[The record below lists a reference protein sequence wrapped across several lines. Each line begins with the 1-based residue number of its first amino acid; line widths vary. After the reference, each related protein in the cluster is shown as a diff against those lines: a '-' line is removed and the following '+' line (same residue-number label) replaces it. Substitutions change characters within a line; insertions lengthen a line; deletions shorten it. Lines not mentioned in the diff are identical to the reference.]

1 MKNRLLFFCFFFI
14 FSCNQS
20 IQKDEHKEAT
30 EHKEVIKKPN
40 TYLYGINIDS
50 FNVIKKKIKWGQS
63 FSNILLKRGGI

>member
-30 EHKEVIKKPN
+30 EHKEVIKKTKHLFIWN
-40 TYLYGINIDS
+40 KYR
-50 FNVIKKKIKWGQS
+50 F
-63 FSNILLKRGGI
+63 F

>member
-1 MKNRLLFFCFFFI
+1 MKNRLFFLYFFFI

-30 EHKEVIKKPN
+30 KPKEFIIKPN

-50 FNVIKKKIKWGQS
+50 FNVIKKK
-63 FSNILLKRGGI
+63 